1 MYSWAGTRGCFVL
14 VLTILSIVSLASA
27 GTVTIQPIQVCDNTG
42 NNCADAS
49 RELYETVGDKIWA
62 QAGIDL
68 FFLPWVT
75 FDSTAYQTITSELQ
89 LDNLWFGS
97 NHGANPSSTVIS
109 MWFVKSLGN
118 SSIFGS
124 SEFLTAPPYGGDR
137 STISD
142 YVFSSGRLDTIA
154 HEIGHELG
162 LDHYDVLYPSATDI
176 ASNLMSQGGVRTTP
190 TSIDQITPDSPYL
203 DQLTAA
209 QIVIADSSGL
219 DIPEPVTLAL
229 MGAALAILALL
240 RRRVTG
246 VC

>member
-1 MYSWAGTRGCFVL
+1 MYSWAGKRGCFVL

-75 FDSTAYQTITSELQ
+75 FNSTAFQTIDSDVELYS
-89 LDNLWFGS
+89 LWLGAG
-97 NHGANPSSTVIS
+97 HGANPSSSVIS
-109 MWFVKSLGN
+109 MWFVSSLGDP
-118 SSIFGS
+118 STYGS
-124 SEFLTAPPYGGDR
+124 SEWLTPPPHGGDR
-137 STISD
+137 ATIAD
-142 YVFSSGRLDTIA
+142 NVFSSGRLDTIA

-209 QIVIADSSGL
+209 QIAIADSSGL

-229 MGAALAILALL
+229 MGAALAVLALL
-240 RRRVTG
+240 RRRFTG